1 MEKMTSNRPYLLRAM
16 YDWLV
21 DNDCTPHIVVNAYH
35 SGVSVPQQYVSK
47 GQIVLNIAPRAITN
61 FVMDNEAVAFTTR
74 FGGVPTEIFVPT
86 MAILGIYARENG
98 QGMMFPEEDIPSSD
112 TGGDMSSSAEKIAR
126 PAATR
131 PTAIQSSSSQSSDKK
146 APDKKPFDDK
156 PRPAGVSRTSS
167 PPKRTGGGKGKPSLK
182 IIK

>member
-98 QGMMFPEEDIPSSD
+98 QGMMFPEEDLPSTDSSD
-112 TGGDMSSSAEKIAR
+112 EAPAVLDKTTKSA
-126 PAATR
+126 P
-131 PTAIQSSSSQSSDKK
+131 
-146 APDKKPFDDK
+146 DK
-156 PRPAGVSRTSS
+156 PRPTSVSTNSK
-167 PPKRTGGGKGKPSLK
+167 PKRPGAGKGKPSLK

>member
-35 SGVSVPQQYVSK
+35 NGVSVPQQYVSK

-61 FVMDNEAVAFTTR
+61 FVMDNDAVAFTTR

-98 QGMMFPEEDIPSSD
+98 QGMMFPEEDMPSSESE
-112 TGGDMSSSAEKIAR
+112 GAIGPAEDRVA
-126 PAATR
+126 
-131 PTAIQSSSSQSSDKK
+131 
-146 APDKKPFDDK
+146 KPLSDK
-156 PRPAGVSRTSS
+156 PRPTSVSSS
-167 PPKRTGGGKGKPSLK
+167 SKPKRSTTGNKGKPSLK

>member
-35 SGVSVPQQYVSK
+35 NGVSVPQQYVSK
-47 GQIVLNIAPRAITN
+47 GQIVLNMAPRAITN

-112 TGGDMSSSAEKIAR
+112 SDGDMSSAADKIAR

-131 PTAIQSSSSQSSDKK
+131 PTATQSLNKS
-146 APDKKPFDDK
+146 PDNK
-156 PRPAGVSRTSS
+156 PRPTGVSSTSS

>member
-35 SGVSVPQQYVSK
+35 NGVSVPQQYVSK
-47 GQIVLNIAPRAITN
+47 GQIVLNMAPRAITN

-112 TGGDMSSSAEKIAR
+112 SDGDMSSAADKIAR
-126 PAATR
+126 PAATSG
-131 PTAIQSSSSQSSDKK
+131 PINGATSIAPITTAVD
-146 APDKKPFDDK
+146 PW
-156 PRPAGVSRTSS
+156 SS
-167 PPKRTGGGKGKPSLK
+167 PRDASVAASS
-182 IIK
+182 IITM